1 MQTVNKTSENKPN
14 RLDNSELIFNLNE
27 LNLKAE
33 PTCSFCGLPITTG
46 MSTCLDAFGA
56 LKADKDIMIQDFAI
70 YHADCMIVRVEEEI
84 KGGETDRLEFKSST
98 RGHNGEQKDDLEKG
112 VVKTICGFLNND
124 GGKLLIGVDDE
135 SNVIGLEKV
144 YNSLGKRKNRDG
156 LRQHLRN
163 IIIKWI
169 GEGYFWYLKTEF
181 HEIDG
186 KDISETVISKSS
198 EPVFTTRKRG
208 HKFYVRDGTST
219 EMLSGSK
226 AEKYIKHRFT
236 S

>member
-1 MQTVNKTSENKPN
+1 MQIVNKTSENKPN

-46 MSTCLDAFGA
+46 MSIYLDAFGA

-98 RGHNGEQKDDLEKG
+98 RGHSGKQKDDLEKG

-124 GGKLLIGVDDE
+124 GGKLLIGVDDDC
-135 SNVIGLEKV
+135 NVIGLEKV
-144 YNSLGKRKNRDG
+144 YNSLGRNNNRDRFRRQ
-156 LRQHLRN
+156 LRDFLSN
-163 IIIKWI
+163 WI
-169 GEGYFWYLKTEF
+169 EDSYFWYLKTEF
-181 HEIDG
+181 YKING
-186 KDISETVISKSS
+186 KDISETVVSKSS
-198 EPVFTTRKRG
+198 EPVFTTRKKG
-208 HKFYVRDGTST
+208 HEFYVREGTST
-219 EMLSGSK
+219 VMLSGSK
-226 AEKYIKHRFT
+226 AEKYIRHRFT